1 MTMIGYLAGK
11 VIEKRGDE
19 IWLLVGGVGYRVKF
33 SISNNQPSNS
43 AGRFSNGNEIKLF
56 IHTAVREDAITLYG
70 FETMAQLT
78 IFELLLTVSGVGPK
92 TAMVIVGT
100 QKVERI
106 EKAVREADVQF
117 FKQVPGIGKK
127 SAQRIIVD
135 LKSKI
140 GSLKELDL
148 SSEDDEADD
157 VTLALKQFGFKTED
171 IRQVMKQI
179 DPALSDQDK
188 VREGLKRLGRK

>member
-1 MTMIGYLAGK
+1 MIGYLRGK
-11 VIEKRGDE
+11 VIEWKSSE
-19 IWLLVGGVGYRVKF
+19 IWLDVGGVGYRIKYQDP
-33 SISNNQPSNS
+33 NTKDQT
-43 AGRFSNGNEIKLF
+43 GEILALF

-70 FETMAQLT
+70 FLTMAELE

-117 FKQVPGIGKK
+117 FQQVPGIGKK

-135 LKSKI
+135 LKSKM

-148 SSEDDEADD
+148 QSDDEEIDD
-157 VTLALKQFGFKTED
+157 VTLALKQFGFKAEE

-179 DPALSDQDK
+179 DPTLSDQEK
-188 VREGLKRLGRK
+188 VKEGLKRLGKSGYKK